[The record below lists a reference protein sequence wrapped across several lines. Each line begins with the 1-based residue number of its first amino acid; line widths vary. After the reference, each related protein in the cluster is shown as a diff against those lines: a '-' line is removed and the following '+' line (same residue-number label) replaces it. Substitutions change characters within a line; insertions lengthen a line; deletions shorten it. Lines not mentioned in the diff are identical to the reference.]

1 MSLIPIMLSLEGKK
15 VVVVG
20 GGKVAKRKIDS
31 LLMSKAQLTV
41 ISPNLTDEL
50 HSYYETGSIEWKQKN
65 FTPADIEEAFLIVAA
80 TNSES
85 VNNDVIRAVPDDR
98 LLNAASNFQ
107 NGNVSF
113 PAHFTRGKLTI
124 AISTAGASPLFAK
137 KVKKELSNQYDEK
150 YEQYLDF
157 LFDVRHLLKKIN
169 LSSEEKNTFLREV
182 LSNTYLD
189 TQKQKDMLYCMEHH
203 RTSK

>member
-1 MSLIPIMLSLEGKK
+1 MSLIPIMLSLKGKK

-41 ISPNLTDEL
+41 VSPKLTDEL
-50 HSYYETGSIEWKQKN
+50 NSYYETGRIEWKQKN

-85 VNNDVIRAVPDDR
+85 VNHDVIKAAPDGR
-98 LLNAASNFQ
+98 LLNAASKVQ
-107 NGNVSF
+107 DGNISF
-113 PAHFTRGKLTI
+113 PAHFSRGRLTI

-137 KVKKELSNQYDEK
+137 KVKKELSCQYDEK

-157 LFDVRHLLKKIN
+157 LFDIRHLLKKTN
-169 LSSEEKNTFLREV
+169 FSSEEKNNCLREV

-203 RTSK
+203 KTSK